1 MVAVSL
7 IIGIALMPKGET
19 MAKVITKKQLEE
31 LDFERSVD
39 TKEYNRLLE
48 EYTGLVAKPYTGYSY
63 YDSAGDYV
71 GDIFDLMPYDF
82 VRLGYL
88 EVADG

>member
-1 MVAVSL
+1 
-7 IIGIALMPKGET
+7 

-31 LDFERSVD
+31 LDFERVVD
-39 TKEYNRLLE
+39 RQEYNRLLE
-48 EYTGLVAKPYTGYSY
+48 EYAGIVSRPYTGYAH
-63 YDSAGDYV
+63 YDSDGNYV